1 MEKPDVIRK
10 IRKLMR
16 VAEPDRGATEQEVE
30 TAMRM
35 VDDLMRKHNLSMSEC
50 AHENEAVVVVESE
63 ETALKI
69 AKTWHRLIASAVGD
83 LCEVTVIRT
92 RRPGQRWHAFRFIG
106 TAHDVAL
113 AKEILEML
121 LFEIWLAGKQYPNE
135 RDKRSFSE
143 GFAAAVVSR
152 VAKIL
157 DERIG
162 ASGAL
167 VFVGRKKAAITVHLN
182 DKKINEEGKA
192 ARLNDHQTKAFLD
205 GLDAGGKADL
215 KPKRKLEA

>member
-1 MEKPDVIRK
+1 MEKPEVIRK

-16 VAEPDRGATEQEVE
+16 MTEEGRGTTPQEIE

-35 VDDLMRKHNLSMSEC
+35 VDELMQKHNLSMSEC

-63 ETALKI
+63 PTAMKT

-83 LCEVTVIRT
+83 LCEVTCIRT

-121 LFEIWLAGKQYPNE
+121 LFEVFLGARSYGEE
-135 RDKRSFSE
+135 RHKRSFSD

-152 VAKIL
+152 VAKIV

-162 ASGAL
+162 ASGAM
-167 VFVGRKKAAITVHLN
+167 VFVGRKKAAITVHLQA
-182 DKKINEEGKA
+182 KEIGEETRA
-192 ARLNDHQTKAFLD
+192 ARLSDNQSKAFLD
-205 GLDAGGKADL
+205 GLDAGGKAEL
-215 KPKRKLEA
+215 KPKRKIEQ